1 MPSAESLILPGT
13 TASSCQQCSD
23 IGGQALLSACEIPMG
38 SAFSNEMA
46 YSLLRSRLF
55 FVVLRK
61 LHL

>member
-46 YSLLRSRLF
+46 
-55 FVVLRK
+55 
-61 LHL
+61 